1 MNPYNT
7 LILTSCFLL
16 GLFSCQQ
23 TVEQTPQKTKEFVL
37 LVDLIDDTTKI
48 AEYETYHQQIWKEV
62 KQGLLKAGFVDIR
75 IYRFHN
81 HLSMIIEIPEGK
93 DLGELSALS
102 AENNPKMAEW
112 DALMST
118 YQIGVSGTAE
128 GQTWAF
134 AEKIFQF
141 KESE

>member
-1 MNPYNT
+1 M
-7 LILTSCFLL
+7 
-16 GLFSCQQ
+16 
-23 TVEQTPQKTKEFVL
+23 L
-37 LVDLIDDTTKI
+37 LVDLVDDSAKI
-48 AEYETYHQQIWKEV
+48 AEYEAYHQQIWDEV
-62 KQGLLKAGFVDIR
+62 KQGFLKAGFVDIR